1 MKRTVWIKPPCQG
14 RCRLY
19 LFKRSRFVHTRS
31 MTEPLAVNLHWRVVE
46 PPHTLGGAVKVT
58 KRKKN
63 LRCGHWQPFLFFW
76 VCVNAI
82 NRSFSLPCQC
92 RKSSFYRHTR
102 NIWPT
107 AYFSAPTKNRKSSK
121 HWSNNAGCAIKTK
134 TDMLERR
141 MHILIPVSVS
151 ILYVCA
157 SKRALCSL
165 AVSKHFFK
173 KGLGIMCVV
182 PIIYWQSQLK
192 FVAELTKQRKWHI
205 EANRHTALSHKHP
218 LA

>member
-14 RCRLY
+14 RLY
-19 LFKRSRFVHTRS
+19 LFKRSRLYIPEAWRS
-31 MTEPLAVNLHWRVVE
+31 HLQSTCTGARRVVE
-46 PPHTLGGAVKVT
+46 PPHTAGGAVKVT

-102 NIWPT
+102 NIWPI
-107 AYFSAPTKNRKSSK
+107 AYFSAPIKNRKSSK

-165 AVSKHFFK
+165 AVSKHFF
-173 KGLGIMCVV
+173 
-182 PIIYWQSQLK
+182 
-192 FVAELTKQRKWHI
+192 
-205 EANRHTALSHKHP
+205 
-218 LA
+218 